1 MKTVRPLLTHLLG
14 GAFCLLIGACST
26 PPSSSSNASANPRL
40 YAFDCGHID
49 VLDISVFHPGVGKG
63 EHKTLTDS
71 CYLIVHPKG
80 TLLWDTG
87 LPDSLVALPEGKQ
100 LYGVFNMKVKNTL
113 ASQLKQIGVAPE
125 SITYMGISHMHGDH
139 IGNAN
144 LFPKAT
150 LLMQKEEYEAA
161 FGAEPGKFG
170 FDPTGYPTL
179 GANPNKLLQ
188 GDYDVF
194 GDGSVVIKRT
204 LGHTPGHQ
212 ALFLRLAKT
221 GNVLLS
227 GDLVHF
233 TENWEKRYVPGFNF
247 DKPQSLK
254 TMEEVAAFLKENNA
268 QLWIQH
274 DLEQNATIKHAPAFY
289 D

>member
-1 MKTVRPLLTHLLG
+1 MKPYTLQLRIALLG
-14 GAFCLLIGACST
+14 AISLMLGACATT
-26 PPSSSSNASANPRL
+26 PTPQASPRL
-40 YAFDCGHID
+40 YAFDCGHIE
-49 VLDISVFHPGVGKG
+49 VLDISIFHPGVGKG
-63 EHKTLTDS
+63 EHKNLTDS

-80 TLLWDTG
+80 TLMWDTG
-87 LPDSLVALPEGKQ
+87 LPDTLAAIPEGKQ

-113 ASQLKQIGVAPE
+113 ASQLSSIGVNP
-125 SITYMGISHMHGDH
+125 STITYLGISHLHGDH

-144 LFPKAT
+144 LFPKST
-150 LLMQKEEYEAA
+150 LLMQKEEYEAG
-161 FGAEPGKFG
+161 FGADPSKFG
-170 FDPTGYPTL
+170 FDPSGYPTL
-179 GANPNKLLQ
+179 GANPKQLLQ

-194 GDGSVVIKRT
+194 GDGSVIIKRT

-212 ALFLRLAKT
+212 ALFVRLAKT

-233 TENWEKRYVPGFNF
+233 TENWEHKYVPGFNF
-247 DKPQSLK
+247 DKDQSLK
-254 TMEEVAAFLKENNA
+254 TMDEVAAFLKANNA
-268 QLWIQH
+268 ALWIQH

>member
-1 MKTVRPLLTHLLG
+1 MKTVSPLISSLLG
-14 GAFCLLIGACST
+14 GAFCLLLAACAST
-26 PPSSSSNASANPRL
+26 PAPSATPRL

-49 VLDISVFHPGVGKG
+49 VLDISVFHPGVGKDD
-63 EHKTLTDS
+63 HKALTDS

-80 TLLWDTG
+80 TLIWDTG
-87 LPDSLVALPEGKQ
+87 LPDALAAVPEGKS
-100 LYGVFNMKVKNTL
+100 LYGVFNMKVKHTL
-113 ASQLKQIGVAPE
+113 ASQLQEIGVAPE
-125 SITYMGISHMHGDH
+125 SITYLGISHMHGDH
-139 IGNAN
+139 IGNAS

-233 TENWEKRYVPGFNF
+233 TENWENKYVPSFNF
-247 DKPQSLK
+247 DKPQTLK
-254 TMEEVAAFLKENNA
+254 TMNEVAAFLKENHA
-268 QLWIQH
+268 QMWIQH